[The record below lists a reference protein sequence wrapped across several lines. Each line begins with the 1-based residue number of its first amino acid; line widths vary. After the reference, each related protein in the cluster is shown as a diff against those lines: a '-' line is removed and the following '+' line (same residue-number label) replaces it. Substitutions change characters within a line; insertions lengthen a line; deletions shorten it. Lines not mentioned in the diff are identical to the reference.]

1 MFEKNGFYYNE
12 MKAKHKNAYLNKAY
26 FTMLLDMLIS
36 MYKWDN
42 LPNTIPAEWIEKYL
56 ILYGVCG
63 VGNIN
68 GKLTAVMGGL
78 CGDVDGYGIGTQ
90 FVGAT
95 PIGDING
102 KRGEDVAVGF
112 NNSLYMPDMLLT
124 KFADGLTEIAKSYDL
139 NIRYARLMPMPVVR
153 DNKDKIAIDSA
164 LDRLQ
169 NGEMKTTV
177 KIDSFYDPIIQDK
190 NDIPVLNLS
199 DVSKID
205 KLQYLSLAFDD
216 QIRRIANIYGQSLQT
231 TAKNRQ
237 ALSDEIHGNDSLSF
251 ILPLD
256 RLRQRQKFAAEINNI
271 FGTDI
276 TVDFSEC
283 WKIEYEKFKKSNEM
297 AGESDVLSTPN
308 NNSGDNDGDSA
319 D

>member
-1 MFEKNGFYYNE
+1 MIEKIGNYYNE
-12 MKAKHKNAYLNKAY
+12 LKAKQKNAYLNKAY

-36 MYKWDN
+36 MFDWQNMPDT
-42 LPNTIPAEWIEKYL
+42 LPAEWVEKYL
-56 ILYGVCG
+56 ILQGVCG

-68 GKLTAVMGGL
+68 GKTTAVTGGL
-78 CGDVDGYGIGTQ
+78 CGEVDGYGIGTE
-90 FVGAT
+90 FVGAS
-95 PIGDING
+95 PIGDI
-102 KRGEDVAVGF
+102 RGLRGVDVAVGF
-112 NNSLYMPDMLLT
+112 NNSLYMPDILLS

-139 NIRYARLMPMPVVR
+139 NVRYARYMPMPVVR
-153 DNKDKIAIDSA
+153 DNKDKIAIDNA

-177 KIDSFYDPIIQDK
+177 KIDSFYDPIMQDK

-251 ILPLD
+251 IVPLD
-256 RLRQRQKFAAEINNI
+256 RLKFRKKFADEINSI
-271 FGTDI
+271 FGTNI

-283 WKIEYEKFKKSNEM
+283 WKIEYEKFLKSKEM
-297 AGESDVLSTPN
+297 EGENNVLPTSN
-308 NNSGDNDGDSA
+308 NNSGDNDSDT
-319 D
+319 DN

>member
-102 KRGEDVAVGF
+102 KRGEDIAVGF
-112 NNSLYMPDMLLT
+112 NNSLYMADMLLT

-256 RLRQRQKFAAEINNI
+256 RLRQRQKFAEEINNI

-297 AGESDVLSTPN
+297 VGESNVLSAPN
-308 NNSGDNDGDSA
+308 NSRGDNDGDSA